1 MRLLLPVL
9 LVGAALAIAVVV
21 ASWET
26 AAQELAA
33 VHAAEAAFAESGELW
48 DKAMET
54 TALSD
59 LRAAL
64 RGFTGVLA
72 LVPGGADD
80 DATSGFIHAFAR
92 WLAQPLRLRCLHR
105 VAAAH
110 ELLRDDPVAV
120 VAGHTALLREGY
132 CEAVLAEATEAT
144 DADLRRQHE
153 ACLAPIARGMV
164 LFAKSAAERDAAF
177 ASATARRNADGSP
190 VLRWTTRWQMPD
202 RYVPGLR
209 SQPWWPE
216 LTAAATLSA
225 EAEILSQ
232 EFAAVLASLD
242 GAAAGA
248 FTRRRADAWIPL
260 PREGWG
266 MLPLAAH
273 CADAKRTCELV
284 ETLRGSADLSGTGY
298 YLLAPGARLQ
308 AHSGPTNERCGEDD
322 SYSFFPATSAYNITT
337 YIWNIYMESDD
348 HLPRQARDRH
358 EEN

>member
-1 MRLLLPVL
+1 MNISAAARRSAGGPLESRTTVVPLLALVMRLLLPVL

-308 AHSGPTNERCGEDD
+308 AHSGPTNERCGGEDD
-322 SYSFFPATSAYNITT
+322 S
-337 YIWNIYMESDD
+337 
-348 HLPRQARDRH
+348 
-358 EEN
+358 